1 MVNVKNL
8 FGMAVVATALVGC
21 SSSDDLATDVKG
33 NGNKTEAAYASFKIN
48 LPTTTGTRAVDPDT
62 GTEFDG
68 GTAAEYEVKN
78 GTILIFDANTDKFV
92 ERVELGTMNPWKEDT
107 DNKGVTTAASVTV
120 QLSGVALDGNY
131 KALVLLNNNSE
142 TTPKVKLPTS
152 TTTDTYTTWSA
163 NADNVTPAEYVK
175 TDGIF
180 MANAPMYT
188 GTTTEPT
195 TTLVKIN
202 KVYASREQAQANPAT
217 VVYVE
222 RGLAKVT
229 MKDFSSSGYTIAD
242 GNTYAGDKVEIKNWK
257 LDVTNK
263 STFPVHQIG
272 TLSTDYP
279 GIWSDKHFFDGTN
292 TTFKRVYWGI
302 DPNYSD
308 NTLFNGK
315 TDPAP
320 GKTAL
325 ELCKDA
331 FNMITNAQV
340 DGKAGDANPQYCLEN
355 TFNLDNMKQG
365 QTTRVVFKAVYTPKG
380 FTAPEK
386 TFYKVANNTAI
397 WHEADLK
404 QQIKTLA
411 IKAMG
416 ITTTAEQEKYDVKLD
431 APTNN
436 ISGEAGQ
443 HFIKTANITFSDATG
458 TYTSKVNDRV
468 IKEINEKLGLSE
480 ADPTTHKEKVCI
492 STYLNGEAY
501 YIARIKHFNEL
512 TPWTPG
518 DAYGS
523 KNDKYLGRYGVLR
536 NNWYSLSVKSISNLG
551 YPEVP
556 EVKPTVPDDENDK
569 YINVEVKILDWA
581 KRTQEIEL

>member
-1 MVNVKNL
+1 
-8 FGMAVVATALVGC
+8 MAVMATALVGC
-21 SSSDDLATDVKG
+21 SSNDNLNPNANDNAGKAGT
-33 NGNKTEAAYASFKIN
+33 AYASFKIN
-48 LPTTTGTRAVDPDT
+48 LPTTTGTRAVDPKT

-78 GTILIFDANTDKFV
+78 GTILIFDATTDKFV

-120 QLSGVALDGNY
+120 QLSDVALNGNY
-131 KALVLLNNNSE
+131 NALVLLNNNSE
-142 TTPKVKLPTS
+142 TTPKVKLPT
-152 TTTDTYTTWSA
+152 TTDTYADWSA
-163 NADNVTPAEYVK
+163 KADNANATEYVK

-180 MANAPMYT
+180 MANAPKYT
-188 GTTTEPT
+188 GKTTEP

-202 KVYASREQAQANPAT
+202 KVYASREQAQANSAT

-229 MKDFSSSGYTIAD
+229 MKDFKTEGYTVAN

-257 LDVTNK
+257 LDVTNM

-272 TLSTDYP
+272 DLSSVTTGFADIWKTDRFY
-279 GIWSDKHFFDGTN
+279 DGTN

-302 DPNYSD
+302 DPNYS
-308 NTLFNGK
+308 NNELFEG
-315 TDPAP
+315 TTAPA
-320 GKTAL
+320 KTAL
-325 ELCKDA
+325 KYCEDN

-458 TYTSKVNDRV
+458 TYTSKVDDRV

-480 ADPTTHKEKVCI
+480 ADPTTHKEKVGI

-523 KNDKYLGRYGVLR
+523 KNDEYLGRYGVLR
-536 NNWYSLSVKSISNLG
+536 NNWYELSVNKVSNLG

-556 EVKPTVPDDENDK
+556 EVKPEKPDDENDK

-581 KRTQEIEL
+581 KRSQSIDL